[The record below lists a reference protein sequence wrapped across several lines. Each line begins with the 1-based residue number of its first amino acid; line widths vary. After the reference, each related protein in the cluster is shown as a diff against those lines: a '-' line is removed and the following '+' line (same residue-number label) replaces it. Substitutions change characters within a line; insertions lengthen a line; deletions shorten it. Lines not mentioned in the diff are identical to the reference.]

1 MFSFR
6 LGQYRLEGKEVKII
20 YYKLEKKR
28 GIQNYWLHE
37 QCATTLNEFANLIRG
52 QGILKRRVLSLLAA
66 AVGYGL
72 LVEFS
77 ILLRKAS
84 SITDGPKQK
93 HNGGNRSH
101 LAGTL

>member
-1 MFSFR
+1 M
-6 LGQYRLEGKEVKII
+6 KII
-20 YYKLEKKR
+20 CYKLEKER
-28 GIQNYWLHE
+28 SIQNHRLHE
-37 QCATTLNEFANLIRG
+37 QCATTLNELANLIRG

-66 AVGYGL
+66 AVGYVL

-93 HNGGNRSH
+93 HDGDNRSH
-101 LAGTL
+101 SAGTL

>member
-20 YYKLEKKR
+20 YYKLEEKR
-28 GIQNYWLHE
+28 GIQNHWLHE
-37 QCATTLNEFANLIRG
+37 QCTTALNKFANLIRG
-52 QGILKRRVLSLLAA
+52 QGSFKWRVFGFLAA

-72 LVEFS
+72 LIEFS

-84 SITDGPKQK
+84 SITDGP
-93 HNGGNRSH
+93 
-101 LAGTL
+101 